1 MMDRKL
7 HQSSAKDSM
16 YKKLQAY
23 RVKGVLDDINR
34 ENENEN
40 DRRSAHNS
48 CNCVKKPEKKF
59 RTSTGFEPLT

>member
-7 HQSSAKDSM
+7 HQSLAKDST

-34 ENENEN
+34 ENEEMIVAVN
-40 DRRSAHNS
+40 AIYAIA
-48 CNCVKKPEKKF
+48 
-59 RTSTGFEPLT
+59 

>member
-7 HQSSAKDSM
+7 HQSLAKDSM

-34 ENENEN
+34 EDEEMIVAVN
-40 DRRSAHNS
+40 AIHAIA
-48 CNCVKKPEKKF
+48 
-59 RTSTGFEPLT
+59 

>member
-34 ENENEN
+34 ENEEMIV
-40 DRRSAHNS
+40 AVH
-48 CNCVKKPEKKF
+48 
-59 RTSTGFEPLT
+59 TIHAIA